1 VSLEPSENDANGGK
15 HVAEFA
21 ALRKL
26 LLGPEQHRLDE
37 LSEELES
44 SELTAEELADSL
56 PEAIALSGSR
66 DERLGRA
73 LGPTIETAMR
83 ESIRR
88 NPQEMASA
96 IFPVLGPAIRKAIA
110 ETMAGL
116 VRSIN
121 HAVEQSFSINGIKWR
136 IEAWRTGIPYAEIV
150 IKHALV
156 YRVEQAFLIH
166 AETGLLLE
174 HVSAPDLNVPDA
186 DLISG
191 MLAAIQDFVRDSFR
205 PAEGGMLRTFSVGD
219 HTVQVEAG
227 PHALL
232 ALVIRGEAPGEVL
245 LKQQNALETIHLEF
259 ATQLVDFSGEGA
271 PFAAARPLLEDCLET
286 VLTTTQASRRSGA
299 WLRWAVPL
307 LVIIAI
313 GAAFWIRST
322 TRWHR
327 ALAALRAEPGYV
339 VVDASRGW
347 RQWNISGLKDPS
359 AREPG
364 AVMAGAGLV
373 PPTLSGQW
381 QRYLSLDP
389 GIVSARAK
397 QSLGLGQ
404 SAAVSMRGDTLDV
417 SGDVPLASLRRAVFA
432 ALPAGV
438 ANVDLHAANPILPAA
453 LDSLRRSIDAGRLLF
468 DAGSADVAASA
479 EARLRGLANVVN
491 QLDRGVSELGGAMR
505 LELTGRTDPT
515 GLDETN
521 QTLARRRVERVGS
534 ILSASGVPS
543 SRLSLSPIAT
553 ARPIPSP
560 DAQER
565 ARINRSVSFNVAVT
579 VTPLPL
585 GGQR

>member
-1 VSLEPSENDANGGK
+1 MSIEPSENDANGGK

-26 LLGPEQHRLDE
+26 LLGPEQNRIEE

-44 SELTAEELADSL
+44 SELTVEELADSL

-66 DERLGRA
+66 DDRLGRA

-110 ETMAGL
+110 ETMSGL

-121 HAVEQSFSINGIKWR
+121 RAVEQSLSFNGIKWR

-174 HVSAPDLNVPDA
+174 HVSAPDLSVPDA
-186 DLISG
+186 DLISS
-191 MLAAIQDFVRDSFR
+191 MMNAIQDFVRDSFR
-205 PAEGGMLRTFSVGD
+205 PGEGGTLRTFSVGD

-227 PHALL
+227 PDALL
-232 ALVIRGEAPGEVL
+232 ALVIRGEAPAEVL
-245 LKQQNALETIHLEF
+245 RKQQDTLETIHLEF
-259 ATQLVDFSGEGA
+259 ATQLAEYSGDGA

-286 VLTTTQASRRSGA
+286 VLTTTQSSRKPGV

-307 LVIIAI
+307 VLIVALV
-313 GAAFWIRST
+313 AAFWIRST

-359 AREPG
+359 AREPA
-364 AVMAGAGLV
+364 AVIASAGLV
-373 PPTLSGQW
+373 PPTLSGRW
-381 QRYLSLDP
+381 QQYLSLDP
-389 GIVSARAK
+389 PIVAARTR
-397 QSLGLGQ
+397 QW
-404 SAAVSMRGDTLDV
+404 TT
-417 SGDVPLASLRRAVFA
+417 
-432 ALPAGV
+432 
-438 ANVDLHAANPILPAA
+438 
-453 LDSLRRSIDAGRLLF
+453 LDSLRRSIGGQRILF
-468 DAGSADVAASA
+468 APGSADVPPAV
-479 EARLRGLANVVN
+479 EARLRELAAQVN
-491 QLDRGVSELGGAMR
+491 QLDRQVADLGGTVHV
-505 LELTGRTDPT
+505 ELAGRTDPT

-521 QTLARRRVERVGS
+521 QTLARRRVERVAQ
-534 ILSASGVPS
+534 ILAASGVPA
-543 SRLSLSPIAT
+543 SRLSLDPIAT
-553 ARPIPSP
+553 GSPLSSP

-565 ARINRSVSFNVAVT
+565 ARINRSVTFNVEVSVA
-579 VTPLPL
+579 PLTL